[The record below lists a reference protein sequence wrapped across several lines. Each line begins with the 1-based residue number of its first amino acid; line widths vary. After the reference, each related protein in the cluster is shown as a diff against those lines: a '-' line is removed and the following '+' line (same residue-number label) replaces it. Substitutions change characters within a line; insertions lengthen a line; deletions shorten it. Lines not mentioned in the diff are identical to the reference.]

1 MIINLSKLSK
11 KDISIAGG
19 KAANLGELIQAGFNV
34 PGGVC
39 VTTDT
44 FGYFQKNEKFPLG
57 FEKELNAKLA
67 KLKGPFAVRSSAT
80 TEDLKNASF
89 AGQHDTFLNVKKE
102 KLVDAVIKCFSSLY
116 TERAVAYRRQN
127 KVMGSKARMAVVI
140 QEMVNADYAGVSF
153 TLDPIHKKYLL
164 VEIVKGLGEKLVSG
178 TVTPNSYFMNRK
190 NFIVTQKN
198 ENFPL
203 KINLKNIAKVMLEIE
218 KHYKMPMD
226 IEFALKKGKLFIL
239 QARPITA

>member
-1 MIINLSKLSK
+1 MHYCYKNCNKNIQGWGYCRSRCQQRHSEEDKMIINLSKLSK

-80 TEDLKNASF
+80 TE
-89 AGQHDTFLNVKKE
+89 
-102 KLVDAVIKCFSSLY
+102 
-116 TERAVAYRRQN
+116 
-127 KVMGSKARMAVVI
+127 
-140 QEMVNADYAGVSF
+140 
-153 TLDPIHKKYLL
+153 
-164 VEIVKGLGEKLVSG
+164 
-178 TVTPNSYFMNRK
+178 
-190 NFIVTQKN
+190 
-198 ENFPL
+198 
-203 KINLKNIAKVMLEIE
+203 
-218 KHYKMPMD
+218 
-226 IEFALKKGKLFIL
+226 
-239 QARPITA
+239 